1 MARALERDCGLLI
14 GWKLPDF
21 PRCRKSLGASPQGA
35 AGGGRRRRNSNQPET
50 AKPEIA
56 YKTKPPNSTTA
67 GW

>member
-56 YKTKPPNSTTA
+56 
-67 GW
+67 